1 MNLIENLKS
10 KISNEN
16 KKIVF
21 ELSNYILDNKITT
34 LEELTKK
41 ENELFTYNG
50 KVLNTEERINYCLD
64 IIKYSSDDYDLLKY
78 ENVIITPHIGFYT
91 KEAMEKRAKIIFDKL
106 FMYISIKNI
115 QLILLYEILIDD
127 SQKYHL
133 FRK

>member
-64 IIKYSSDDYDLLKY
+64 IIKYSSDDYDLLTFEEIQVY
-78 ENVIITPHIGFYT
+78 
-91 KEAMEKRAKIIFDKL
+91 KRLKNEL
-106 FMYISIKNI
+106 QTSISIEQKILN
-115 QLILLYEILIDD
+115 LILLFSMTNRDILFLTETYNFIL
-127 SQKYHL
+127 SNKI
-133 FRK
+133 

>member
-64 IIKYSSDDYDLLKY
+64 IIKYSSDDYDLLTFEEIQIYK
-78 ENVIITPHIGFYT
+78 
-91 KEAMEKRAKIIFDKL
+91 KL
-106 FMYISIKNI
+106 KNGLQTSISIEQKILN
-115 QLILLYEILIDD
+115 LILIFSMTNRDILFLTETYNFIL
-127 SQKYHL
+127 SNKI
-133 FRK
+133 

>member
-10 KISNEN
+10 KISNKN

-64 IIKYSSDDYDLLKY
+64 IIKYSSDDYDLLTFEEIQVY
-78 ENVIITPHIGFYT
+78 
-91 KEAMEKRAKIIFDKL
+91 KRLKNEL
-106 FMYISIKNI
+106 QTSISIEQKILN
-115 QLILLYEILIDD
+115 LILIFSMTNRDILFLTETYNFIL
-127 SQKYHL
+127 SNKI
-133 FRK
+133 

>member
-41 ENELFTYNG
+41 LNELFTYNG

-64 IIKYSSDDYDLLKY
+64 IIKYSSDDYDLLTFEEIQIYK
-78 ENVIITPHIGFYT
+78 
-91 KEAMEKRAKIIFDKL
+91 KLKIEL
-106 FMYISIKNI
+106 QTSISIEQKILN
-115 QLILLYEILIDD
+115 LILIFSMTNRDILFLTETYNFIL
-127 SQKYHL
+127 SNKI
-133 FRK
+133 

>member
-41 ENELFTYNG
+41 LNELFTYNG

-64 IIKYSSDDYDLLKY
+64 IIKYSSDDYDLLTFEEIQIYK
-78 ENVIITPHIGFYT
+78 
-91 KEAMEKRAKIIFDKL
+91 KL
-106 FMYISIKNI
+106 KNELQTSISIEQKILN
-115 QLILLYEILIDD
+115 LILIFSMTNRDILFLTETYNFIL
-127 SQKYHL
+127 SNKI
-133 FRK
+133 

>member
-64 IIKYSSDDYDLLKY
+64 IIKYSSDDYDLLTFEEIQIYK
-78 ENVIITPHIGFYT
+78 
-91 KEAMEKRAKIIFDKL
+91 KL
-106 FMYISIKNI
+106 KNELQTSISIEQKILN
-115 QLILLYEILIDD
+115 LILIFSMTNRDILFLTETYNFIL
-127 SQKYHL
+127 SNKI
-133 FRK
+133 

>member
-50 KVLNTEERINYCLD
+50 KVLNAAERINYCLD
-64 IIKYSSDDYDLLKY
+64 IIKYSSDDYDLLTFEEIQVY
-78 ENVIITPHIGFYT
+78 
-91 KEAMEKRAKIIFDKL
+91 KRLKNEL
-106 FMYISIKNI
+106 QTSISIEQTILN
-115 QLILLYEILIDD
+115 LILIFSMTNRDILFLTETYNFIL
-127 SQKYHL
+127 SNKI
-133 FRK
+133 

>member
-64 IIKYSSDDYDLLKY
+64 IIKYSSDDYNLLTFEEIQVY
-78 ENVIITPHIGFYT
+78 
-91 KEAMEKRAKIIFDKL
+91 KRLKNEL
-106 FMYISIKNI
+106 QTSISIEQKILN
-115 QLILLYEILIDD
+115 LILIFSMTNRDILFLTETYNFIL
-127 SQKYHL
+127 SNKI
-133 FRK
+133 

>member
-64 IIKYSSDDYDLLKY
+64 IIKYSSDDYDLLTFEEIQVY
-78 ENVIITPHIGFYT
+78 
-91 KEAMEKRAKIIFDKL
+91 KRLKNEL
-106 FMYISIKNI
+106 QTSISIEQKLLN
-115 QLILLYEILIDD
+115 LILIFSMTNRDILFLTETYNFIL
-127 SQKYHL
+127 SNKI
-133 FRK
+133 

>member
-64 IIKYSSDDYDLLKY
+64 IIKYSSDDYDLLTFEEIQVY
-78 ENVIITPHIGFYT
+78 
-91 KEAMEKRAKIIFDKL
+91 KRLKNEL
-106 FMYISIKNI
+106 QTSISIEQKILN
-115 QLILLYEILIDD
+115 LILIFSMTNRDILFLTETYNFIL
-127 SQKYHL
+127 SNKI
-133 FRK
+133 

>member
-64 IIKYSSDDYDLLKY
+64 IIKYSSDDYDLLTFEEIQVY
-78 ENVIITPHIGFYT
+78 
-91 KEAMEKRAKIIFDKL
+91 KRLKNEL
-106 FMYISIKNI
+106 QTSISIEQTILN
-115 QLILLYEILIDD
+115 LILIFSMTNRDILFLTETYNFIL
-127 SQKYHL
+127 SNKI
-133 FRK
+133 

>member
-64 IIKYSSDDYDLLKY
+64 IIKYSSDDYDLLTFEEIQIY
-78 ENVIITPHIGFYT
+78 
-91 KEAMEKRAKIIFDKL
+91 KRLKNEL
-106 FMYISIKNI
+106 QTSISIEQKILN
-115 QLILLYEILIDD
+115 LILIFSMTNRDILFLTETYNFIL
-127 SQKYHL
+127 SNKI
-133 FRK
+133 

>member
-64 IIKYSSDDYDLLKY
+64 IIKYSSDDYNLLTFEEIQIY
-78 ENVIITPHIGFYT
+78 
-91 KEAMEKRAKIIFDKL
+91 KRLKNEL
-106 FMYISIKNI
+106 QTSISIEQKILN
-115 QLILLYEILIDD
+115 LILIFSMTNRDILFLTETYNFIL
-127 SQKYHL
+127 SNKI
-133 FRK
+133 

>member
-50 KVLNTEERINYCLD
+50 KVLNTEARINYCLD
-64 IIKYSSDDYDLLKY
+64 IIKYSSDDYDLLTFEEIQVY
-78 ENVIITPHIGFYT
+78 
-91 KEAMEKRAKIIFDKL
+91 KRLKNEL
-106 FMYISIKNI
+106 QTSISIEQKILN
-115 QLILLYEILIDD
+115 LILLFSMTNRDILFLTETYNFIL
-127 SQKYHL
+127 SNKI
-133 FRK
+133 